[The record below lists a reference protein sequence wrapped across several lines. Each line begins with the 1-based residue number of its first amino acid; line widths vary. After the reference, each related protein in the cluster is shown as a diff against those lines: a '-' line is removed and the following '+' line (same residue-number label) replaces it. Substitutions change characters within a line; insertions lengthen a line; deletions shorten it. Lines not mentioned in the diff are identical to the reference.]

1 MSSPKIPRHK
11 NIPYRL
17 YGNTVSAARQADKEP
32 EGKSGAVPLPGVPPG
47 GSPYL
52 IVDDKLGNISA
63 CIGKTDK
70 QNGQNQAQ
78 TEQFL
83 FVV

>member
-32 EGKSGAVPLPGVPPG
+32 EGKSGAVPLPGVPPEE
-47 GSPYL
+47 
-52 IVDDKLGNISA
+52 VH
-63 CIGKTDK
+63 T
-70 QNGQNQAQ
+70 
-78 TEQFL
+78 
-83 FVV
+83 